1 MKIKKITIKD
11 FRRFTDLTIEGIG
24 PQVKLVVLLGQN
36 GSGKSS
42 LFDAL
47 SFVAS
52 LCKHGNHDWDPSY
65 HSKDKNP
72 DFRGALSKIHCE
84 FHDSTIVYPTRDA
97 RRKDF
102 YFRTAYRYDAIA
114 QSSGLQKLPTILDDN
129 HDPRRMIN
137 LDTRVTD
144 NYQRMVSNSLGDLF
158 EPGDKNNVPRISLRD
173 KYIERIR
180 QSMLRVFGDLLLEG
194 PGRPLDDGTFLFAK
208 GTSHGFKYMNL
219 SGGEKAA
226 FDLLAD
232 IVMKS
237 ETKPES
243 AKDESETTSVSATN
257 KETDVFDNT
266 VYCVDEPELHI
277 HSALQGKLLAEIVQ
291 ILPNKCQLWIA
302 THSVGMIRKAKELYE
317 QDPSSVAFL
326 DFSDKNFDSQ
336 QTLRPVEPS
345 RSVWKKAF
353 EVSLGDLVTLLA
365 PKRVFLCEG
374 QKREQGARRNAD
386 FDSKCY
392 NKIFE
397 KEFPDV
403 QFVSVGGCHDVESN
417 AKMAKAI
424 LQECVSGVEVKTIFD
439 GDDRSPTE
447 VADIQ
452 AKGGI
457 VLSLRDIENYLW
469 DDEVLQKL
477 CVGIGQSEQFASVKT
492 KKDALMA
499 GVTPKDDVKRITGV
513 LYNEVKTALN
523 LRQCGNN
530 HETFARDT
538 LAPLITPDMGVYKR
552 LRKDIFGT

>member
-11 FRRFTDLTIEGIG
+11 FRRFTDLTIEGLG

-47 SFVAS
+47 SFAAS
-52 LCKHGNHDWDPSY
+52 QCKHGNYDWDPSY
-65 HSKDKNP
+65 YSKDNN
-72 DFRGALSKIHCE
+72 DNLSCTLSKIHCE
-84 FHDSTIVYPTRDA
+84 FHDSAISYPSHDV

-114 QSSGLQKLPTILDDN
+114 QSSELQKMPSILADN
-129 HDPRRMIN
+129 HDPRKMIN

-144 NYQRMVSNSLGDLF
+144 NYQRMVSNSLGALF
-158 EPGDKNNVPRISLRD
+158 EPGEGNNVSRVSLRD

-180 QSMLRVFGDLLLEG
+180 RSMLRVFGDLLLEG

-208 GTSHGFKYMNL
+208 GSSHGFKYMNL

-226 FDLLAD
+226 FDLLLD

-237 ETKPES
+237 ES
-243 AKDESETTSVSATN
+243 SGDTTAPASATH
-257 KETDVFDNT
+257 KESDAFDDT

-277 HSALQGKLLAEIVQ
+277 HSALQGRLLAEILQ
-291 ILPNKCQLWIA
+291 ILPDKCQLWIA

-317 QDPSSVAFL
+317 RAPNSVAFL
-326 DFSDKNFDSQ
+326 DFSDKNFDLQ
-336 QTLRPVEPS
+336 QTLCPVEPS
-345 RSVWKKAF
+345 RSVWKRAF

-365 PKRVFLCEG
+365 PKRVFICEG
-374 QKREQGARRNAD
+374 QKREQGARKNVD

-403 QFVSVGGCHDVESN
+403 QFVSVGGCYDVESN
-417 AKMAKAI
+417 AKMARAI

-439 GDDRSPTE
+439 GDDRNE
-447 VADIQ
+447 NEIKEIR
-452 AKGGI
+452 AKGGV
-457 VLSLRDIENYLW
+457 VLSMRDIENYLW
-469 DDEVLQKL
+469 DDEVLKKF
-477 CVGIGQSEQFASVKT
+477 CESVGRSESFSVIRSRKE
-492 KKDALMA
+492 ALMSS
-499 GVTPKDDVKRITGV
+499 VVPSDDVKKVAGL
-513 LYNEVKTALN
+513 LYNEMKRELG
-523 LRQCGNN
+523 LHQWGNT
-530 HETFARDT
+530 HEVFARDA
-538 LAPLITPDMGVYKR
+538 LAPLITQDMEIYQK
-552 LRKDIFGT
+552 LRTDIFGY